1 MILYHPLGKG
11 FCKVVK
17 QEYYDPLSSS
27 IVLFLK
33 CSLKR
38 FWQGVK
44 QDYYDP
50 VSILLGKVVKQ
61 DLRVQWAPL
70 IPDKTKQTR
79 NE

>member
-11 FCKVVK
+11 FWKVVK
-17 QEYYDPLSSS
+17 QGIYDPPSSS

-33 CSLKR
+33 GSLKR

-50 VSILLGKVVKQ
+50 VSILLGKVFGR
-61 DLRVQWAPL
+61 L
-70 IPDKTKQTR
+70 
-79 NE
+79 